1 MEESQN
7 TVRVKVKYQGLKQPN
22 NKPTETQMVTQWH
35 VGRIIAVIVILLLLI
50 GLTIYFFNRDS
61 SHSVNTSTVNAKPV
75 KNILAEKIIKEVE
88 DISKPSHS
96 VVTKIITESNIVKP
110 YVDVINKKVEPVLH
124 KEAKV
129 LANKIVTRALLAKGI
144 YRKEPVGNI
153 EFPLVLNKT
162 EAKSVFYFTEII
174 DMKGKYLYH
183 QWLRGNQ
190 LVYKRKINIL
200 GNRWRA
206 STSKLI
212 PYSKAGD
219 WTVRL
224 VNKQGVILN
233 EIKFKAIK

>member
-1 MEESQN
+1 MEESKN
-7 TVRVKVKYQGLKQPN
+7 TLRVKVKYQGLKQPN
-22 NKPTETQMVTQWH
+22 KKPTETQMVTQWH
-35 VGRIIAVIVILLLLI
+35 VGRIIAVIILLFLI
-50 GLTIYFFNRDS
+50 GLTIYFLNRGS
-61 SHSVNTSTVNAKPV
+61 SQPIITPVVNTKTV
-75 KNILAEKIIKEVE
+75 KNILAEKTIKQVE
-88 DISKPSHS
+88 KFSEPFHS
-96 VVTKIITESNIVKP
+96 VVTQTVASNIVKP
-110 YVDVINKKVEPVLH
+110 SANVINKEVEALLH
-124 KEAKV
+124 KETKV
-129 LANKIVTRALLAKGI
+129 LFNRSVTRALLAKGI
-144 YRKEPVGNI
+144 YHKEPVGNI
-153 EFPLVLNKT
+153 ERPLMLNKT

-183 QWLRGNQ
+183 QWLRNNKE
-190 LVYKRKINIL
+190 VYKRKINIL